1 MEEGEVGGS
10 TTRRRGSGEEKEVR
24 PTSLLLE
31 HHHLHL
37 HLKGF
42 LIQDLKRLE
51 QSANTTHQP
60 GPSIIRRDTRQT
72 ISHPSELRIDFILT
86 F

>member
-1 MEEGEVGGS
+1 KGKWGGS

-31 HHHLHL
+31 HHYL
-37 HLKGF
+37 HLKVSCF
-42 LIQDLKRLE
+42 LIQDLKQLE
-51 QSANTTHQP
+51 QPANTTHQP
-60 GPSIIRRDTRQT
+60 GPLIIRRNTRQT
-72 ISHPSELRIDFILT
+72 ISHPSDLRIDFILT

>member
-1 MEEGEVGGS
+1 LQS
-10 TTRRRGSGEEKEVR
+10 
-24 PTSLLLE
+24 
-31 HHHLHL
+31 
-37 HLKGF
+37 F
-42 LIQDLKRLE
+42 LIQDLKQLE

-60 GPSIIRRDTRQT
+60 GPLIIRRDTPLIIRRDTRQT